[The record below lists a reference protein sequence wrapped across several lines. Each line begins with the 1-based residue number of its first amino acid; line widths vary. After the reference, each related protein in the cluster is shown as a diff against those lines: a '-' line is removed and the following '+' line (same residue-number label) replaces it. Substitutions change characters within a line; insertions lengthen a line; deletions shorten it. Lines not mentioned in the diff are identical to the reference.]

1 MGGGKELEITTLIIA
16 GLSLILNI
24 FIFYKLLM
32 MKQTDDNHTNELTNL
47 KFYQQ
52 AQFMNIQKS
61 LGEDFA
67 QLREKITMNIGTY
80 NEKTKEDLYNFQHK
94 LQNELNEFQTK
105 LYEKMVQLFD
115 SLTKNVQDNI
125 DKINEKVDIRLNEG
139 FAKTTETFNNILE
152 RIGKIDEAQKKIESL
167 SNNII
172 SLQDVL
178 TDKKARG
185 TFGEIQLKQILV
197 SVFGENNAKIYE
209 LQKKLSN
216 DKVADAI
223 LHAPDPIGSICIDS
237 KFPLENYRRMIDRNL
252 SKEEVDLAVKRFK
265 ADVRKHIDDIKEK
278 YIIPNE
284 TADSAIM
291 FIPAEAVFAEINAHH
306 EDLIIYAQSAKVWIA
321 SPTTLMFLLTTV
333 QLILQNIERD
343 KYSAII
349 HEELNRL
356 GVEFKRYKD
365 RWDKLA
371 RNIEQVSEGV
381 KSLHTTSSKIEKRFE
396 SIAKVDLDK
405 NKLTYY
411 EDIDDLIEED
421 ENEKSST

>member
-1 MGGGKELEITTLIIA
+1 MMKKTDVNQTKEITD
-16 GLSLILNI
+16 
-24 FIFYKLLM
+24 F
-32 MKQTDDNHTNELTNL
+32 

-52 AQFMNIQKS
+52 TQFMNIQNNLNK
-61 LGEDFA
+61 DFA
-67 QLREKITMNIGTY
+67 ELREKITFNITTY
-80 NEKTKEDLYNFQHK
+80 NERTKEDLFNFQNK
-94 LQNELNEFQTK
+94 LQNDLYAFQNK
-105 LYEKMVQLFD
+105 LYDNMIKLFD
-115 SLTKNVQDNI
+115 NLAKNVQDNI
-125 DKINEKVDIRLNEG
+125 DKINERVDLRLNEG
-139 FAKTTETFNNILE
+139 FAKTTQTFNNILE
-152 RIGKIDEAQKKIESL
+152 RISKIDEAQKKIESL

-197 SVFGENNAKIYE
+197 SVFGENNPKIYE

-216 DKVADAI
+216 DRVVDAI
-223 LHAPDPIGSICIDS
+223 LHAPEPIGSICIDS

-252 SKEEVDLAVKRFK
+252 PKEETDLAFRKFK
-265 ADVRKHIDDIKEK
+265 ADVKKHIDDIREK
-278 YIIPNE
+278 YIISNE

-291 FIPAEAVFAEINAHH
+291 FIPAEAVFAEINANH
-306 EDLIIYAQSAKVWIA
+306 EDLIMYAQNAKVWIA

-356 GVEFKRYKD
+356 GVEFKRYKE

-371 RNIEQVSEGV
+371 RNIDQVSEGV
-381 KSLHTTSSKIEKRFE
+381 KSLHTTSTKIEKRFE
-396 SIAKVDLDK
+396 SIARVDLDK
-405 NKLTYY
+405 NKLNYY
-411 EDIDDLIEED
+411 EENDDYFEED

>member
-1 MGGGKELEITTLIIA
+1 LELTILIIT
-16 GLSLILNI
+16 GISLLINV

-32 MKQTDDNHTNELTNL
+32 MKKTDVNQTKEITDF

-52 AQFMNIQKS
+52 TQFMNIQNNLNK
-61 LGEDFA
+61 DFA
-67 QLREKITMNIGTY
+67 ELREKITFNIITY
-80 NEKTKEDLYNFQHK
+80 NERTKEDLFNFQNK
-94 LQNELNEFQTK
+94 LQNDLYAFQNK
-105 LYEKMVQLFD
+105 LYDNMIKLFD
-115 SLTKNVQDNI
+115 NLAKNVQDNI
-125 DKINEKVDIRLNEG
+125 DKINERVDLRLNEG
-139 FAKTTETFNNILE
+139 FAKTTQTFNNILE
-152 RIGKIDEAQKKIESL
+152 RISKIDEAQKKIESL

-197 SVFGENNAKIYE
+197 SVFGENNPKIYE
-209 LQKKLSN
+209 LQKKLIN
-216 DKVADAI
+216 DRVVDAI
-223 LHAPDPIGSICIDS
+223 LHAPEPIGSICIDS

-252 SKEEVDLAVKRFK
+252 PKEETDLAFRKFK
-265 ADVRKHIDDIKEK
+265 ADVKKHIDDIREK
-278 YIIPNE
+278 YIISNE

-291 FIPAEAVFAEINAHH
+291 FIPAEAVFAEINANH
-306 EDLIIYAQSAKVWIA
+306 EDLIMYAQNAKVWIA

-356 GVEFKRYKD
+356 GVEFKRYKE

-371 RNIEQVSEGV
+371 RNIDQVSEGV
-381 KSLHTTSSKIEKRFE
+381 KSLHTTSTKIEKRFE
-396 SIAKVDLDK
+396 SIARVDLDK
-405 NKLTYY
+405 NKLNYY
-411 EDIDDLIEED
+411 EENDDYFEED

>member
-1 MGGGKELEITTLIIA
+1 MELTILIIT
-16 GLSLILNI
+16 GISLLINV

-32 MKQTDDNHTNELTNL
+32 MKKTDVNQTKEITDF

-52 AQFMNIQKS
+52 TQFMNIQNNLNK
-61 LGEDFA
+61 DFA
-67 QLREKITMNIGTY
+67 ELREKITFNITTY
-80 NEKTKEDLYNFQHK
+80 NERTKEDLFNFQNK
-94 LQNELNEFQTK
+94 LQNDLYAFQNK
-105 LYEKMVQLFD
+105 LYDNMIKLFD
-115 SLTKNVQDNI
+115 NLAKNVQDNI
-125 DKINEKVDIRLNEG
+125 DKINERVDLRLNEG
-139 FAKTTETFNNILE
+139 FAKTTQTFNNILE
-152 RIGKIDEAQKKIESL
+152 RISKIDEAQKKIESL

-197 SVFGENNAKIYE
+197 SVFGENNPKIYE

-216 DKVADAI
+216 DRVVDAI
-223 LHAPDPIGSICIDS
+223 LHAPEPIGSICIDS

-252 SKEEVDLAVKRFK
+252 PKEETDLAFRKFK
-265 ADVRKHIDDIKEK
+265 ADVKKHIDDIREK
-278 YIIPNE
+278 YIISNE

-291 FIPAEAVFAEINAHH
+291 FIPAEAVFAEINANH
-306 EDLIIYAQSAKVWIA
+306 EDLIMYAQNAKVWIA

-356 GVEFKRYKD
+356 GVEFKRYKE

-371 RNIEQVSEGV
+371 RNIDQVSEGV
-381 KSLHTTSSKIEKRFE
+381 KSLHTTSTKIEKRFE
-396 SIAKVDLDK
+396 SIARVDLDK
-405 NKLTYY
+405 NKLNYY
-411 EDIDDLIEED
+411 EENDDYFEED